1 MTMSNGLAL
10 RDQIHGIL
18 TRAMGL
24 LDEESTSLHE
34 HHNDANGEFV
44 ARKNMI
50 AFELGTIARMAER
63 VVLDDDLRQR
73 FADLR
78 RKLEDNRKLLDVH
91 IGASRQIARILAEVV
106 RASEADGTYT
116 VPLFN
121 KGTRRD

>member
-1 MTMSNGLAL
+1 MSTGLAL

-24 LDEESTSLHE
+24 LEDESVSLQEQRDH
-34 HHNDANGEFV
+34 AQGEII

-63 VVLDDDLRQR
+63 VVPDDELRGR

-78 RKLEDNRKLLDVH
+78 AKLEGNRRLLEVH
-91 IGASRQIARILAEVV
+91 LGASRQIARILAEVV

-116 VPLFN
+116 VPLF
-121 KGTRRD
+121 KQGTRRD